1 MAAQL
6 GSALI
11 CKSQNLN
18 LHLRNHIFQDCPPHC
33 YLNWGGTTG
42 DPLDLIL
49 GAGGLR
55 FGPGCII
62 GDGGGLLGGLR
73 PNSMGMMV
81 LPKKPPEE
89 GAAGV
94 GVGRPTLIVM
104 N

>member
-1 MAAQL
+1 M
-6 GSALI
+6 S
-11 CKSQNLN
+11 
-18 LHLRNHIFQDCPPHC
+18 DC
-33 YLNWGGTTG
+33 YLNCGGTTG

-55 FGPGCII
+55 FGPGWII
-62 GDGGGLLGGLR
+62 GGGLLGGLR